1 MAEIKIPA
9 GATEKRF
16 TITKMSAYQ
25 AEQWL
30 YRAAFALGRGVDD
43 IQQVFSG
50 DPQTL
55 LRSILSVPYES
66 AKPLLDDLL
75 SCCTL
80 VQGNA
85 LRRLTSAEACS
96 AIESP
101 LTLTKLRVESLKAN
115 FGFFFDGDALS
126 LCRKVPKRMPKSN
139 WRCGLCQCPAGLRR
153 AHRRGPR
160 EHGGS

>member
-1 MAEIKIPA
+1 MDEIKIQD

-30 YRAAFALGRGVDD
+30 YRAAFALG
-43 IQQVFSG
+43 G

-126 LCRKVPKRMPKSN
+126 SLMPQSTET
-139 WRCGLCQCPAGLRR
+139 PA
-153 AHRRGPR
+153 
-160 EHGGS
+160 